1 MKNQIYFWV
10 AGESDVLTRSTS
22 SPLFPNCLDLP
33 LMWDEIIEIVRKALQ
48 DGLFKPRS
56 DKNNLFKITV
66 IEY

>member
-1 MKNQIYFWV
+1 M
-10 AGESDVLTRSTS
+10 LTRFTS